1 MDVTDTEEIVVEQPP
16 VSKSTAAEGE
26 HVVSKQCFLFK
37 AKKEEKTPEMP
48 VHEVEERSTVT
59 LTIERPEGTLPSDL
73 VVLKN
78 GEPVKPSEHVKI
90 TSTSSTTMEIEIIK
104 VQLDDAG
111 DYIVKIKGVDQP
123 LVRLIVHPKPVVRQE
138 MQLPKTQFH
147 AKETLTIVCQFDST
161 PEEPF
166 LFLHNGQPIVAD
178 SRVTTSI
185 DSENNKYTI
194 VVKDLRPDEDEGVYT
209 LQSEHLVLD
218 TPVITVLPEVE
229 TTTIEEEEQVFTIV
243 PNQAPTDTASEK
255 EVRVIT
261 LNSKEK
267 VGSSVALSAMTPIA
281 TSILQPEDELE
292 FPVQEV
298 EETTTVTLTVDV
310 PLRALVLLKDGQPIT
325 SSVRLQIVET
335 SSTTTEIRIIK
346 VKPDDEGKYTIR
358 VDDRDQPLMQLKVI
372 PKPVTRQTMDLP
384 QTTFNQGETLTIKC
398 QFDSAPDEPF
408 EFLRNG
414 QPLIADDRITLLIE
428 ETSYTIIVKNLRPDE
443 DEGVYTLA
451 STHLILDTPSI
462 TIKPVDTQ
470 EMTVEEMEEET
481 IVIEPMKKPEVL
493 EIEIVE
499 KTDDKVGPLPFV
511 FALVK

>member
-1 MDVTDTEEIVVEQPP
+1 MKPRREEASTFLLSLRASSELFQLHELLASRVYIEIVSFQPVRSNEAPVQRVEENSNLTITIETPIDTRVVLLKDGKRLSVSEHLHIEPLTSTTTQIEIVKVKPDDEGEYAILVNDKEQP
-16 VSKSTAAEGE
+16 VMK
-26 HVVSKQCFLFK
+26 L
-37 AKKEEKTPEMP
+37 
-48 VHEVEERSTVT
+48 EVT
-59 LTIERPEGTLPSDL
+59 
-73 VVLKN
+73 
-78 GEPVKPSEHVKI
+78 
-90 TSTSSTTMEIEIIK
+90 
-104 VQLDDAG
+104 
-111 DYIVKIKGVDQP
+111 
-123 LVRLIVHPKPVVRQE
+123 PKPVVRQE

-166 LFLHNGQPIVAD
+166 FFLHNGQPIVPD
-178 SRVTTSI
+178 SRVTTSV
-185 DSENNKYTI
+185 DDENNKYTI

-218 TPVITVLPEVE
+218 TPTITVLPEVE
-229 TTTIEEEEQVFTIV
+229 TTTIEEEELIFTIV
-243 PNQAPTDTASEK
+243 PNQAPSETTTEE

-261 LNSKEK
+261 LNSEEK
-267 VGSSVALSAMTPIA
+267 VGCLVTFFAMTLIA
-281 TSILQPEDELE
+281 PSIIQPEDALE
-292 FPVQEV
+292 FPIQEV

-310 PLRALVLLKDGQPIT
+310 PLRALVLLKDNQPIT
-325 SSVRLQIVET
+325 SSAHIQIVET
-335 SSTTTEIRIIK
+335 SPTTTEIRIIK
-346 VKPDDEGKYTIR
+346 VKLDDEGKYTIR
-358 VDDRDQPLMQLKVI
+358 VDDREQPLMQLKVI

-414 QPLIADDRITLLIE
+414 KPLTADDRITLLVE

-462 TIKPVDTQ
+462 TINPVDKQ
-470 EMTVEEMEEET
+470 ETTVEEMEEET

-493 EIEIVE
+493 DIEIVE
-499 KTDDKVGPLPFV
+499 QTDDKVGVLLFFV
-511 FALVK
+511 FYS